1 MGYLDKIRGCHK
13 DIYGKCDLKYCEPR
27 FKRHLLRLADF

>member
-1 MGYLDKIRGCHK
+1 MSYLDNIGGCHK
-13 DIYGKCDLKYCEPR
+13 DIDGKCDLKYYEPR